1 MPNDGKVI
9 WSEELERL
17 GGAATTLQLRRAG
30 ATDRDLAAA
39 VASGRIQRVRNGRYV
54 APGAPDATR
63 RATALGA
70 RLSCASAARSY
81 GLWGGTD
88 TRTHFFIP
96 PNAGRTGAPCSQE
109 VRHWR
114 ATEDHPECWRV
125 SLRDCLRSVVRC
137 ADGETAVAVLDTALS
152 AGYVTPSAIERIFA
166 GEPRRSRLVAA
177 RAVPGSESG
186 VESILRQRLT
196 ARGHRVEQQLAVPG
210 VGRVDARVDGV
221 LFVEVDGYEF
231 HSDRT
236 AFERDRVRDTGFALI
251 GARRVRFAA
260 RQVIR
265 DPDDV
270 VAAVEGVLAALKR
283 EEERYAKTA

>member
-54 APGAPDATR
+54 APGSPDATR
-63 RATALGA
+63 RAAALGA
-70 RLSCASAARSY
+70 RLSCVSAARSY

-88 TRTHFFIP
+88 PRTHFLIP

-137 ADGETAVAVLDTALS
+137 ADEETAVAVLDTALS
-152 AGYVTPSAIERIFA
+152 AGHVTPSGIERIFA
-166 GEPRRSRLVAA
+166 GEPRRSRLAAA

-221 LFVEVDGYEF
+221 LFVEIDGYEF

-270 VAAVEGVLAALKR
+270 VAAVEGVLTALKR
-283 EEERYAKTA
+283 EEERYARTA